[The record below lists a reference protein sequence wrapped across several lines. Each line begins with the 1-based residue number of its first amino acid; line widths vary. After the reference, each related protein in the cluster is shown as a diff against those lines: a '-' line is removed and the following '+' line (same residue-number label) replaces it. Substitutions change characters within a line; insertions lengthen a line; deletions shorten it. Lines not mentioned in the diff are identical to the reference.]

1 MKQAC
6 STDSRDPME
15 GFRAWQRCHIRLTT
29 LYGSAVL
36 ITLAIMGAVFYSLGV
51 ESSINALQQRL
62 LATTTSLASAID
74 GDAIAAIPLESDTLS
89 PLHEKLLDRFQ
100 QVAVQDPDIETIY
113 ILRPTQQP
121 TRLRFLVDFAK
132 DGDTAQPG
140 EAYEASELPIML
152 KGFVAPAVE
161 DEPYADQWGMTLSGY
176 APITDSSGRSV
187 GLVGVDVQVVQIA
200 GLRRQ
205 VLIVVAS
212 AFALAFV
219 LLGVASILV
228 ARSVRKPLTKLID
241 GTEAIARGEL
251 TTRLHMRRR
260 DEFGV
265 MARHFDSMAEALQ
278 DREFVRETFGR
289 YVSEDVAKLLLD
301 QRIHTELSGEERVV
315 TVLISDIRGYSTI
328 SERLPPV
335 QVVDMLNRYLGAMNE
350 VIDENKGC
358 VIEFIGD
365 AILAVFGAPNYLP
378 DHSERAVRCALRMR
392 ERLVELNEEWR
403 QSGGFSQYWQD
414 GADAG
419 LSERIGIHTGPVV
432 AGNLGGTTRMKY
444 AVIGDSVNVAARLES
459 LNKELDTDV
468 LVSEQVYTHL
478 PSDLLDHFHDKG
490 VHQVKGRQQSVHVFG
505 IDRRRDDAVT
515 DRAKT
520 A

>member
-1 MKQAC
+1 MNEAC
-6 STDSRDPME
+6 RTGIKDPMA
-15 GFRAWQRCHIRLTT
+15 GFRTWQRCHIRLTT

-36 ITLAIMGAVFYSLGV
+36 VTLATMGAVFYALGV
-51 ESSINALQQRL
+51 DSSITALQQRL

-74 GDAIAAIPLESDTLS
+74 GDDIAAIPIDSNTLS
-89 PLHEKLLDRFQ
+89 PLHEKLLTRFQ
-100 QVAVQDPDIETIY
+100 EVAMQDPDIETIY
-113 ILRPTQQP
+113 VLRPTQQP

-161 DEPYADQWGMTLSGY
+161 EEPYADQWGMTLSGY
-176 APITDSSGRSV
+176 APITDSDGRSV
-187 GLVGVDVQVVQIA
+187 GLVGVDVEVVQIA

-205 VLIVVAS
+205 VLMVVAS
-212 AFALAFV
+212 AFGVAFV
-219 LLGVASILV
+219 LLSLASILV
-228 ARSVRKPLTKLID
+228 ARSVRRPLTKLID
-241 GTEAIARGEL
+241 GTAAIARGDL
-251 TTRLHMRRR
+251 TTRLHMQQR

-265 MARHFDSMAEALQ
+265 MGRHFDSMAEALQ

-301 QRIHTELSGEERVV
+301 QRIHTELAGEERVV
-315 TVLISDIRGYSTI
+315 TVLFSDIRGYSSI

-335 QVVDMLNRYLGAMNE
+335 QVVDMLNRYLSAMNE
-350 VIDENKGC
+350 VIDEHKGC
-358 VIEFIGD
+358 VIEFLGD
-365 AILAVFGAPNYLP
+365 AILAVFGAPHYLP

-392 ERLVELNEEWR
+392 ERLVELNQEWR
-403 QSGGFSQYWQD
+403 QSGLSQYWQGMTD
-414 GADAG
+414 EG

-444 AVIGDSVNVAARLES
+444 AVIGDSVNVASRLES
-459 LNKELDTDV
+459 LNKELDTDI

-478 PSDLLDHFHDKG
+478 PSDLLEQLDDKG
-490 VHQVKGRQQSVHVFG
+490 VHQVKGRQQSVRVFG
-505 IDRRRDDAVT
+505 IDRDSSGAAT
-515 DRAKT
+515 DRAQS

>member
-1 MKQAC
+1 MNPAC
-6 STDSRDPME
+6 STGIKNPME

-36 ITLAIMGAVFYSLGV
+36 VTLATMGTVFYTLGV
-51 ESSINALQQRL
+51 DSAITSLQQRL

-74 GDAIAAIPLESDTLS
+74 GDAVAMIPVESATLS
-89 PLHEKLLDRFQ
+89 PLHEKLLARFEE
-100 QVAVQDPDIETIY
+100 VARQDPDIETIY
-113 ILRPTQQP
+113 ILRPTRQP

-132 DGDTAQPG
+132 DGDTAEPG
-140 EAYEASELPIML
+140 DAYEASELPVML
-152 KGFVAPAVE
+152 KGFIAPAVE
-161 DEPYADQWGMTLSGY
+161 EEPYADQWGMTLSGY
-176 APITDSSGRSV
+176 APITDSEGRSV
-187 GLVGVDVQVVQIA
+187 GLVGVDVQVAQIA

-205 VLIVVAS
+205 VLIVVAG
-212 AFALAFV
+212 AFGLAFL
-219 LLGVASILV
+219 LLGLASILV
-228 ARSVRKPLTKLID
+228 ARSVRKPLTRLID
-241 GTEAIARGEL
+241 GTEAIARGDL
-251 TTRLHMRRR
+251 TTRLDMQRS

-265 MARHFDSMAEALQ
+265 MARHFDSMADALQ

-301 QRIHTELSGEERVV
+301 QRTHAELAGEERVV

-335 QVVDMLNRYLGAMNE
+335 QVVGMLNHYLSAMSD
-350 VIDENKGC
+350 VIDEHKGC
-358 VIEFIGD
+358 VIEFLGD

-392 ERLVELNEEWR
+392 ERLAELNQEWR
-403 QSGGFSQYWQD
+403 QSGLSQYWQD
-414 GADAG
+414 GSASG
-419 LSERIGIHTGPVV
+419 LSARIGIHAGPVV
-432 AGNLGGTTRMKY
+432 AGNLGGATRMKY

-459 LNKELDTDV
+459 LNKELDTDI

-478 PSDLLDHFHDKG
+478 PGDLLEHLHDKG
-490 VHQVKGRQQSVHVFG
+490 VHQVKGRQQSVRVFG
-505 IDRRRDDAVT
+505 IGGRNSEAAA
-515 DRAKT
+515 RAES

>member
-1 MKQAC
+1 MNQTC
-6 STDSRDPME
+6 STDSRNPME

-29 LYGSAVL
+29 LYGSAVVV
-36 ITLAIMGAVFYSLGV
+36 TLAIMGAVFYALGV
-51 ESSINALQQRL
+51 DSSISALQQRL

-74 GDAIAAIPLESDTLS
+74 GDAIAAIPVESNTLS
-89 PLHEKLLDRFQ
+89 PLHEKLLTRFEE
-100 QVAVQDPDIETIY
+100 VAMQDPDIETIY

-132 DGDTAQPG
+132 DGDTAMPG
-140 EAYEASELPIML
+140 ESYEASELPIML

-161 DEPYADQWGMTLSGY
+161 DKPYADQWGMTLSGY

-205 VLIVVAS
+205 VLIVVAG
-212 AFALAFV
+212 AFAVALV
-219 LLGVASILV
+219 LLGLASILV

-251 TTRLHMRRR
+251 ATRLHMRRR

-301 QRIHTELSGEERVV
+301 QRIHTELNGEERVV
-315 TVLISDIRGYSTI
+315 TVLISDIRGYSSI

-335 QVVDMLNRYLGAMNE
+335 QVVDMLNRYLSAMNE
-350 VIDENKGC
+350 VIDEHKGC

-378 DHSERAVRCALRMR
+378 DHSERAVRCALGMR
-392 ERLVELNEEWR
+392 ERLLELNNEWR
-403 QSGGFSQYWQD
+403 QSGLSQYWQN
-414 GADAG
+414 GAEVG

-432 AGNLGGTTRMKY
+432 AGNLGGNTRMKY

-478 PSDLLDHFHDKG
+478 PSDLLEQLHDKG
-490 VHQVKGRQQSVHVFG
+490 VHRIKGRQQSVHVYG
-505 IDRRRDDAVT
+505 IDRGSSDAVT
-515 DRAKT
+515 NRVKSA
-520 A
+520 